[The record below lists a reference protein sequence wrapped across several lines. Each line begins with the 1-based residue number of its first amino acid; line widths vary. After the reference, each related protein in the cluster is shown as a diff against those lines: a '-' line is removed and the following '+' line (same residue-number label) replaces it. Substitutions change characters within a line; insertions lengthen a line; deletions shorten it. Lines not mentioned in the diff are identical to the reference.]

1 MCVYTFPRIKSCL
14 TDRRF
19 PNLQGYMGTEGL
31 RGCMGTLGYLAPEV
45 VTAGLS
51 NENAYTDKCDI
62 WSLGVTRW
70 VWCGRKRL
78 DPVFKGLEWYQ
89 WHRFW
94 ICFNCVSK
102 TFLCLWMLLLLA
114 INYHELVD
122 RLRLGGCTPCAL
134 SQKRNK
140 FRSTFPSPKK
150 QQKATL
156 PSHPLK
162 LRSCPASQRRWF
174 LSSC

>member
-78 DPVFKGLEWYQ
+78 APVFKGVGMVSMTSVLDLLQLRLENV
-89 WHRFW
+89 FV
-94 ICFNCVSK
+94 FVNA
-102 TFLCLWMLLLLA
+102 FA
-114 INYHELVD
+114 FGNYHELVD

-134 SQKRNK
+134 SHKRNK

-162 LRSCPASQRRWF
+162 LRSFPARQRRWF